1 MPRSAEAL
9 PSVPRFVAVAPAPNG
24 RRARRRNNPHLEAR
38 APPLC
43 TPHTWGRR
51 AQHSPLKLAL
61 SCAPPPT
68 RPLVVVHLSPR
79 LQAGALEAP
88 TQVSQVRREHGMH
101 ASIVCP
107 SWSSTTRRHLKQ
119 RQLGSSDGGAW
130 RGGLVGVAIC
140 SPAPLSPSGNLASS
154 SRARLTL
161 GPARRAVEARSR
173 TLGPARR
180 AVGSPLPRP
189 DSDGAPHAQ
198 HSPPCASKLALSCAP
213 PQARRSCGL
222 RSTPSGN
229 FAEGWLT
236 LLPSPA
242 TSPRRRATRSRSL
255 APVIYQVRSFVPP

>member
-24 RRARRRNNPHLEAR
+24 RRARRRNNPHLEVR

-51 AQHSPLKLAL
+51 AEPSEARSRPGSDGSARPHAQHSPLSSPSRAL
-61 SCAPPPT
+61 PPPT

-180 AVGSPLPRP
+180 ASEARSPVRTPTARLTPNTRPRVPRSSPSRALPPKRGGLVGFGQRL
-189 DSDGAPHAQ
+189 Q
-198 HSPPCASKLALSCAP
+198 
-213 PQARRSCGL
+213 
-222 RSTPSGN
+222 
-229 FAEGWLT
+229 ET
-236 LLPSPA
+236 LQKA
-242 TSPRRRATRSRSL
+242 G
-255 APVIYQVRSFVPP
+255 